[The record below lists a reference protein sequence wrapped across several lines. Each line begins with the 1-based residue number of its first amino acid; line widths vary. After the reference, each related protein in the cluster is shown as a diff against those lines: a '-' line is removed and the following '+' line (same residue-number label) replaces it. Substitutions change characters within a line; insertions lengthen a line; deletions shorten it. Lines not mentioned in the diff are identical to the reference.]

1 MIPAGTIF
9 SGAVSIHSRV
19 SSDSWFED
27 LTMVVENVDVVT
39 LTPTSDGIEREVSA
53 DDTLEWDINFN
64 NQGNRDL
71 ELTAYVL
78 STPNGWSITGTQVI
92 YRNSR

>member
-1 MIPAGTIF
+1 M
-9 SGAVSIHSRV
+9 
-19 SSDSWFED
+19 
-27 LTMVVENVDVVT
+27 TMVVENVDVVT
-39 LTPTSDGIEREVSA
+39 LTPTSDGIEREVQP

-78 STPNGWSITGTQVI
+78 STPNGWSITGTPEFI